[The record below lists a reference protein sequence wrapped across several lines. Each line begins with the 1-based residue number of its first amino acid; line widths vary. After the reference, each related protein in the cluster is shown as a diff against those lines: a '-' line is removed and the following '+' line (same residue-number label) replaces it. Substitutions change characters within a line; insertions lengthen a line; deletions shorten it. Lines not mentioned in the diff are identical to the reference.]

1 MIKEIL
7 WLSLSLTLFGIGSE
21 AVQGNSLDQT
31 GALWAPYLEWG
42 LDNPGWSGN
51 PFDLEATATFTHG
64 EGGEVRTT
72 KMFYDGGDTWKFR
85 FAGTRTGQ
93 WTFTTTSGA
102 ESLNGLGGTV
112 TITPNPDPRARGFLV
127 GAGNKWARQLNPSGA
142 VQAFVPQLVMYES
155 VPKNYHNNPGLIDA
169 AIDAFITG
177 HGFNGFH
184 LPSVGGQWF
193 DRDAGYVVTSN
204 MQNPDPR
211 TFEAL
216 ELLISKTHAA
226 GGMVHIWPWGDQFRR
241 WTPIELSDGMNGVED
256 KRLQR
261 YMAARLGAIAGWSM
275 GFGFDL
281 FEWAPSAEVV
291 EWRDFLQSE
300 LGWFHFLGGRPGGPR
315 SGTDHSDHL
324 EWNQP
329 LDYSSYEH
337 HHPDYNVYVAALAA
351 VPGQPVFSEDRFRL
365 RDEGREKDYTM
376 EQVRRGL
383 WQSTLAGGVANIWG
397 NLLDVASPDDGSGVF
412 PNPEWIKTY
421 SMFFSDDSRFSAVIA
436 PANSLT
442 AGTNAHALATP
453 TRDNIVIYAEDTD
466 SVQLNLA
473 GLDARIYAVAVDT
486 KSPYA
491 EIVIGWLEPVDQVWN
506 APGLSDWAFA
516 MGSPNND
523 LNSDGLLDDTDIDL
537 LRDAILSMTTDAK
550 FNVDGIGGNVPDED
564 DFDFYITSESMQATG
579 SGDGDLNK
587 IVNFND
593 FVLLTNN
600 FGSNGS
606 GWSQGNYNADTN
618 TNFDDFVLLSNNFEM
633 NFTVRPT
640 PEPTALAMLYLG
652 SLAALP
658 CRRSQLT

>member
-1 MIKEIL
+1 
-7 WLSLSLTLFGIGSE
+7 
-21 AVQGNSLDQT
+21 
-31 GALWAPYLEWG
+31 
-42 LDNPGWSGN
+42 
-51 PFDLEATATFTHG
+51 
-64 EGGEVRTT
+64 
-72 KMFYDGGDTWKFR
+72 
-85 FAGTRTGQ
+85 
-93 WTFTTTSGA
+93 
-102 ESLNGLGGTV
+102 
-112 TITPNPDPRARGFLV
+112 
-127 GAGNKWARQLNPSGA
+127 
-142 VQAFVPQLVMYES
+142 
-155 VPKNYHNNPGLIDA
+155 
-169 AIDAFITG
+169 
-177 HGFNGFH
+177 
-184 LPSVGGQWF
+184 
-193 DRDAGYVVTSN
+193 
-204 MQNPDPR
+204 
-211 TFEAL
+211 
-216 ELLISKTHAA
+216 
-226 GGMVHIWPWGDQFRR
+226 
-241 WTPIELSDGMNGVED
+241 
-256 KRLQR
+256 
-261 YMAARLGAIAGWSM
+261 
-275 GFGFDL
+275 
-281 FEWAPSAEVV
+281 
-291 EWRDFLQSE
+291 
-300 LGWFHFLGGRPGGPR
+300 
-315 SGTDHSDHL
+315 
-324 EWNQP
+324 
-329 LDYSSYEH
+329 
-337 HHPDYNVYVAALAA
+337 
-351 VPGQPVFSEDRFRL
+351 
-365 RDEGREKDYTM
+365 
-376 EQVRRGL
+376 
-383 WQSTLAGGVANIWG
+383 
-397 NLLDVASPDDGSGVF
+397 
-412 PNPEWIKTY
+412 
-421 SMFFSDDSRFSAVIA
+421 MFFSDDSRFSAVIA